1 VRNDVGS
8 RSFSAW
14 VDAFRWL
21 AAASVL
27 ITHAGLRMLV
37 PVGDMPAVSLSHV
50 AYAFFA
56 GFDHQAVMIFFV
68 LSGLLVGGSV
78 MREVSATGQIAFGA
92 YLGRRIVRLCLV
104 LWPALALAAI
114 CTSLSLALGANR
126 LGILP
131 ADTAATL
138 SMRVLLCNAVFLQTA
153 ACPQFAA
160 NGALWSLFNEFWY
173 YLLFPP
179 LALAVLPRLRLGT
192 RVALGGL
199 AVAALAGLTSVQFT
213 GSPIGPYMLVWVVGV
228 AAARLPRPVIRRPW
242 LAAGLLVAGS
252 VATRVLVRRSFAE
265 LHPLLSAE
273 LDFGLAL
280 LFGNLLLALRCCPA
294 LAPPPWA
301 RLHGALSG
309 FSFSL
314 YCTHIP
320 VLVLYI
326 TLLSG
331 LYGIGW
337 QMSGTGAVPWLALGG
352 GLTLCVAVAWG
363 FAQLTEVHT
372 SAVRG
377 WLANTWPVQRLAAH
391 GAR

>member
-1 VRNDVGS
+1 VRSDVGS
-8 RSFSAW
+8 RSFSEW

-37 PVGDMPAVSLSHV
+37 PVGDMPSVSLPHV
-50 AYAFFA
+50 AYAFLG

-78 MREVSATGQIAFGA
+78 LREATATGQIALGA
-92 YLGRRIVRLCLV
+92 YLGRRLVRLCIV
-104 LWPALALAAI
+104 LWPALALAAL
-114 CTSLSLALGANR
+114 CTSLALACGASR
-126 LGILP
+126 FGILP
-131 ADTAATL
+131 SDTGQTL
-138 SMRVLLCNAVFLQTA
+138 SIPVLLCNAAFLQTA
-153 ACPQFAA
+153 ACPQFAS

-179 LALAVLPRLRLGT
+179 LALALLPGLRRGT
-192 RVALGGL
+192 RAALGCL

-213 GSPIGPYMLVWVVGV
+213 GSPIGPYMLVWGAGV
-228 AAARLPRPVIRRPW
+228 AAARLPRPVVGRPW
-242 LAAGLLVAGS
+242 VAATLFVAGS
-252 VATRVLVRRSFAE
+252 LATRVLVRRSFAE
-265 LHPLLSAE
+265 LHPLMSAE
-273 LDFGLAL
+273 LDLGLAL
-280 LFGNLLLALRCCPA
+280 LFGNLLLTLRCCAGLP
-294 LAPPPWA
+294 PPPWA
-301 RLHGALSG
+301 RLHGALSA

-326 TLLSG
+326 TVMTGLSG
-331 LYGIGW
+331 VGW
-337 QMSGTGAVPWLALGG
+337 QMGGTGAVPWLALGG
-352 GLTLCVAVAWG
+352 GLTLCIGVAWA

-372 SAVRG
+372 SAVRA
-377 WLANTWPVQRLAAH
+377 WLANTWPVQRLATL